1 MFVIRRGRS
10 DRVGKDFWLMWF
22 LFLLFIA
29 FAAGMTAW
37 GGYAEF
43 AIFWLISGV
52 VGSAAL
58 IFFFRRDA
66 SSAGK

>member
-1 MFVIRRGRS
+1 M
-10 DRVGKDFWLMWF
+10 GKDFWLMWF

-37 GGYAEF
+37 GGYPEF
-43 AIFWLISGV
+43 AIFLLICGV
-52 VGSAAL
+52 VGSGAL